1 MKSRGSTIAYWVI
14 TVPLALECAV
24 GGVMGGL
31 RLPLFARIMEH
42 LGYPDYFMSVIGVWY
57 ALAGIALLVPRF
69 PRLKEWAYA
78 GLIFLYTGAIA
89 SRLAVGDP
97 AVTLGGPVILTGLTV
112 ASWALRPPTRRGFV
126 DIKRYG
132 QTLD

>member
-1 MKSRGSTIAYWVI
+1 
-14 TVPLALECAV
+14 
-24 GGVMGGL
+24 MGGL

>member
-1 MKSRGSTIAYWVI
+1 MKSHGSTIAYWVV

-31 RLPLFARIMEH
+31 QLPVFVRIMEH
-42 LGYPDYFMSVIGVWY
+42 LGYPNYFMTIIGTWY
-57 ALAGIALLVPRF
+57 VLAGIALLIPRF

-89 SRLAVGDP
+89 SRLAVGDS
-97 AVTLGGPVILTGLTV
+97 AVTLVGLVILIGLTV
-112 ASWALRPPTRRGFV
+112 ASWGLRPPTRR
-126 DIKRYG
+126 D
-132 QTLD
+132 LAPN